1 MWRVVTECAESRSP
15 HQVAGDRQAVGAS
28 AGSARVGLSKLA
40 PHFCAVATLQRA
52 APPFKRTSTRSRGSA
67 DTQRGTKERM
77 RLRARRQ
84 ASGDSADA
92 GHQEAQGRRN
102 AAPRQRLCRLGGQ
115 RAGAKADSAP
125 GMRGTA
131 ARWTRLRQL
140 PRSAK
145 KREGRRGR
153 ENTESEKE
161 NGRAR
166 VRMRV
171 GDASTARGVMIAAAG
186 LRGTGKE

>member
-52 APPFKRTSTRSRGSA
+52 ALPFKRTSTRSRGSA

-102 AAPRQRLCRLGGQ
+102 AAPRQRSVQAWGTACGGESGLGSGN
-115 RAGAKADSAP
+115 AGH
-125 GMRGTA
+125 RGTVDA
-131 ARWTRLRQL
+131 AAAAASERQE
-140 PRSAK
+140 
-145 KREGRRGR
+145 EGRQERTRKHGVREREWACARADEGGGR
-153 ENTESEKE
+153 
-161 NGRAR
+161 
-166 VRMRV
+166 
-171 GDASTARGVMIAAAG
+171 
-186 LRGTGKE
+186 